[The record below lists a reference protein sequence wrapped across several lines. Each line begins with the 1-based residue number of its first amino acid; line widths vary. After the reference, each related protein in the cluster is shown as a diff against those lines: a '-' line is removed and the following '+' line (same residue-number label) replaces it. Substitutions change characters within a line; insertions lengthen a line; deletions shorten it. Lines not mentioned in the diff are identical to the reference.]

1 MKIDEILYN
10 IPDEEILWD
19 YSKYEKADPKTAFV
33 SIWFLLAF
41 FACLINLSVLFF
53 MIVSE
58 GFFNTLFSGY
68 TIMLPFLLTP
78 LWKWL
83 YDLNAVRKRIIE
95 TRYVITQKGIY
106 VQTGQRNNEQTEHY
120 ALEKVQ
126 SAFEG
131 HSFDQDGKQIRN
143 VSCRLSNGMA
153 ADSQIVLFDHIPDLE
168 TPIAIINEYAEK
180 RKKEVK
186 AKKLMSGGI
195 SDAEKYREPTPM
207 HYTPRYQSKSRAES
221 LLHACLPVE
230 TLIEEQAKTLAQNR
244 RTRWTQK
251 AEPNRQSRDSVVPVR
266 DPDAAFFGNMR
277 SMTPVPEKQPTFLN
291 PDAAAEREML
301 DKMPDESVSELQ
313 AELFGA
319 NAEPQSAFADPTV
332 NPLPELPE
340 PQDNEQGQFM
350 QRGF

>member
-19 YSKYEKADPKTAFV
+19 YSKYDKADSKKAII
-33 SIWFLLAF
+33 SIWFVLAF
-41 FACLINLSVLFF
+41 LACFINLSVLFF
-53 MIVSE
+53 MIASE

-106 VQTGQRNNEQTEHY
+106 VQTGEKNNEQTEHY

-143 VSCRLSNGMA
+143 VSCRLAITSGQ
-153 ADSQIVLFDHIPDLE
+153 DFRTEIVQLENVPDCDE
-168 TPIAIINEYAEK
+168 PIAIINEYAEK

-186 AKKLMSGGI
+186 
-195 SDAEKYREPTPM
+195 
-207 HYTPRYQSKSRAES
+207 
-221 LLHACLPVE
+221 
-230 TLIEEQAKTLAQNR
+230 
-244 RTRWTQK
+244 
-251 AEPNRQSRDSVVPVR
+251 
-266 DPDAAFFGNMR
+266 
-277 SMTPVPEKQPTFLN
+277 
-291 PDAAAEREML
+291 
-301 DKMPDESVSELQ
+301 
-313 AELFGA
+313 
-319 NAEPQSAFADPTV
+319 NA
-332 NPLPELPE
+332 
-340 PQDNEQGQFM
+340 
-350 QRGF
+350 